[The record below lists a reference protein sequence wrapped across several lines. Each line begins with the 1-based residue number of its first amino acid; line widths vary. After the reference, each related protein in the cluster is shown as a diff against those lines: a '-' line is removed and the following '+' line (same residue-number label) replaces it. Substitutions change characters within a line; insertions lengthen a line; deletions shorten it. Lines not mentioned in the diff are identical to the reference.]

1 MCYYLPDF
9 YDIKP
14 DLGDYLQADLDVKKI
29 ISMEELQKMYS
40 EAAYMEQK
48 IKEEYMRLHDS
59 REINRK
65 NDKDELVK

>member
-1 MCYYLPDF
+1 M
-9 YDIKP
+9 
-14 DLGDYLQADLDVKKI
+14 QADLDVKKI